1 MYSKYNLIPS
11 ALALASLHW
20 WRWLGHP
27 WLPTNMEEEGNE
39 LSMDCQ
45 LDTSCEKG
53 NIQATA
59 AFLRSHSCRAP
70 LEGNLHWQVLLF
82 FSLTLTI
89 PAGLPVLSAK
99 EVSDEG
105 GSLRTW

>member
-1 MYSKYNLIPS
+1 
-11 ALALASLHW
+11 
-20 WRWLGHP
+20 
-27 WLPTNMEEEGNE
+27 MEEEGSE

-45 LDTSCEKG
+45 LDASCKKG

-59 AFLRSHSCRAP
+59 AFFENPFMPGAARRKSALA
-70 LEGNLHWQVLLF
+70 GFVIF
-82 FSLTLTI
+82 FNLTLTI